1 MVFAPKKIN
10 LQLAYSCKSSKS
22 ITLLFETLL
31 CNYTLI
37 NHINKIKFKKTMKQ
51 LLQTILFSLILVF
64 AVTISA
70 TAHNGDDDKVTTQQ
84 TINNDIRVYPNP
96 AVDYIRITD
105 NDNVSKV
112 WIYNILGK
120 RVKAYDVEVSGMKFD
135 IRDLPRGMYIV
146 RLIDNNEELVMT
158 RRINKINP

>member
-1 MVFAPKKIN
+1 
-10 LQLAYSCKSSKS
+10 
-22 ITLLFETLL
+22 
-31 CNYTLI
+31 
-37 NHINKIKFKKTMKQ
+37 
-51 LLQTILFSLILVF
+51 VF

-70 TAHNGDDDKVTTQQ
+70 AAHNGDDDKVTTQQ